1 MPLKHLEYF
10 SPCVRTLMC
19 IIPLCFVVC
28 VASVFGTVA
37 SAEVTLI
44 CANRTHDECHLRLLL
59 EDRGKW
65 FMARGAR
72 N

>member
-1 MPLKHLEYF
+1 MNNEFNLMIGVHEHLM
-10 SPCVRTLMC
+10 LQ
-19 IIPLCFVVC
+19 
-28 VASVFGTVA
+28 
-37 SAEVTLI
+37 
-44 CANRTHDECHLRLLL
+44 ANDECHLRLLL